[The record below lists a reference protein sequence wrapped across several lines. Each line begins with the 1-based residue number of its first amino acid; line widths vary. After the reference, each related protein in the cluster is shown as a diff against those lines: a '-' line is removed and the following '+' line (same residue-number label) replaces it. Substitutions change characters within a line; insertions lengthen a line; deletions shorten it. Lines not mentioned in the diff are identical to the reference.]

1 MDEDFS
7 VQGLVSESTV
17 PDLLRSL
24 VRSSETAIVTITT
37 PSHQVE
43 LFFTEG
49 RIVYARSSDS
59 DFGLAEVLLREGEIS
74 LQQYRDAQEKSPSSR
89 RMGAVLFELGYLKPE
104 DLSRAVEKQVKLIVQ
119 NAVQLKD
126 GGFVVDFGRAFDSDV
141 IQLSLSTE
149 RLLLDA
155 VGSIEHF
162 SLVERGVQGA
172 GRRFRHTTEAD
183 AKIYHLDLSET
194 ENYVFSLL
202 QEPVTIEQICERSY
216 LADFETIRTLWALT
230 TANLVTDLPL
240 EGERGEID
248 FARREMELEGE
259 VERYNST
266 FQAIFDLVFQRIGDH
281 TYDFVDRV
289 ALHVSPEMMPYLSG
303 VNLINEGR
311 VDYDQLLNNL
321 YASGSSD
328 HDRVIRAVLNE
339 LLLGWVVEIRRE
351 FRGELDAAIEAIVTP
366 LRS

>member
-1 MDEDFS
+1 MDDDFNI
-7 VQGLVSESTV
+7 QGLVSESTV

-24 VRSSETAIVTITT
+24 VRSGETAIVTVAGA
-37 PSHQVE
+37 SRQDE
-43 LFFTEG
+43 LFFFEG

-59 DFGLAEVLLREGEIS
+59 DFGLAEVLLMEGEIT
-74 LQQYRDAQEKSPSSR
+74 LQQYRDAYDRSPSSR
-89 RMGAVLFELGYLKPE
+89 RMGAVLVELGYLKPE
-104 DLSRAVEKQVKLIVQ
+104 ELSRATEKQVRLIVQ
-119 NAVQLKD
+119 NMVRVKD
-126 GGFVVDFGRAFDSDV
+126 GSFVVDFGRSFDSDV

-155 VGSIEHF
+155 VGSIEDF
-162 SLVERGVQGA
+162 SLIERGVQGVE
-172 GRRFRHTTEAD
+172 RRFRQSSDAD

-194 ENYVFSLL
+194 ENYIFSLL
-202 QEPVTIEQICERSY
+202 QEPLTIAQICERSY
-216 LADFETIRTLWALT
+216 LPDFQTVRTVWALT
-230 TANLVTDLPL
+230 TANLLTDLPV
-240 EGERGEID
+240 EGEKPEVD
-248 FARREMELEGE
+248 YARREMELEGE

-289 ALHVSPEMMPYLSG
+289 ALHVSAEMLPYLSG

-328 HDRVIRAVLNE
+328 HDRVIRSVLNE
-339 LLLGWVVEIRRE
+339 LLLGWVVETRRE

-366 LRS
+366 LRT